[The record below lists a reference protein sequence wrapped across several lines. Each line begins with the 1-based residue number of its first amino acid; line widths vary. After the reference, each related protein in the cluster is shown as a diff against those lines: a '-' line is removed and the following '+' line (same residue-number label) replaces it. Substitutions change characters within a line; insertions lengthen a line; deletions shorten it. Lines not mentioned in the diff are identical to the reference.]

1 MKTCGSR
8 EGSCSY
14 MKETFPCNSG
24 EVTLFKGKDRIV
36 PQTKCDPDRLRDAC
50 GVFGIFDD
58 PEAAK
63 KTYLGLYALQHRGQE
78 SAGIASSDGERL
90 SLHKGM
96 GLVRTVFSHPDIM
109 AGLPGTSALGH
120 NRYSTTGGSGMINA
134 QPILIQFKKGQIAAA
149 HNGNMINAL
158 ELRQRME
165 GSGSIFQTTSDS
177 EVALHLIARSRKDT
191 IDDMVMDA
199 LGQLEGA
206 YCFLFLTP
214 SELIAARDPYGFR
227 PLCLGTLGDATV
239 VASES
244 CGLDII
250 GARYV
255 RSVEPGE
262 IIFIDAQ
269 GMTSRRLPD
278 APRKAFCIFEYIYF
292 SRPDSII
299 FGEKVDKF
307 RRKLGKKLAEESP
320 CDADIVMSVPDSAN
334 TAALGYAQQSGIRFE
349 IGLIRNH
356 YIGRTFIDPYQ
367 DKRDRDVRIKF
378 NPVPGVL
385 EGKRV
390 VVVDDSIVRGTTMR
404 RLVRLIR
411 EGGATEVH
419 VRVASPPVRYPCFY
433 GIDIPSTKELIGS
446 THSVG
451 ETREY
456 IEADSLAY
464 LSVPKMLASVPDGTI
479 QCTACFTGDY
489 PTAVPEGFSKEQFS
503 VEG

>member
-1 MKTCGSR
+1 MRTFGSR
-8 EGSCSY
+8 EWSYSY
-14 MKETFPCNSG
+14 MKEAYPCNNG
-24 EVTLFKGKDRIV
+24 EATLFKKRNDIV
-36 PQTKCDPDRLRDAC
+36 SQTECDPDHLRDAC
-50 GVFGIFDD
+50 GVFGIFGD
-58 PEAAK
+58 PEAAQ

-78 SAGIASSDGERL
+78 SAGIAASDGKNIA
-90 SLHKGM
+90 LHKGM

-109 AGLPGTSALGH
+109 TGLPGASAIGH
-120 NRYSTTGGSGMINA
+120 NRYSTTGESGLINA

-149 HNGNMINAL
+149 HNGNLINAL
-158 ELRQRME
+158 DLRKRME
-165 GSGSIFQTTSDS
+165 NTGSIFQTTSDS
-177 EVALHLIARSRKDT
+177 EIVLHLIARSGKDT
-191 IDDMVMDA
+191 MEDMVIDA
-199 LGQLEGA
+199 LGQIEGA
-206 YCFLFLTP
+206 YCFAFLTP
-214 SELIAARDPYGFR
+214 SKLIAARDPYGFR
-227 PLCLGTLGDATV
+227 PLCVGTLGDATV

-244 CGLDII
+244 CALDII
-250 GARYV
+250 GAKYI

-262 IIFIDAQ
+262 IITIDAQ
-269 GMTSRRLPD
+269 GMTSHRLPD

-334 TAALGYAQQSGIRFE
+334 TAALGYAQRSGIRFE

-367 DKRDRDVRIKF
+367 DRRDRDVRIKF

-385 EGKRV
+385 EGRRV

-411 EGGATEVH
+411 EGGAAEVH
-419 VRVASPPVRYPCFY
+419 VRVASPPVRCPCFY
-433 GIDIPSTKELIGS
+433 GIDIPSNKELIGF
-446 THSVG
+446 THSVE
-451 ETREY
+451 ETRSY

-464 LSVPKMLASVPDGTI
+464 LSVPAMLGAVPDGTI

-489 PTAVPEGFSKEQFS
+489 PTAVPEGFNKEQFS
-503 VEG
+503 IGR